1 MVEVLHEFCRWE
13 FVENDERV
21 QTCSR
26 RVLKK
31 DPLCHNFI
39 FRQNDEKKIHVFLF
53 LIFEN
58 WFCYFLEWK

>member
-1 MVEVLHEFCRWE
+1 MVKVLHEFCRWE

-39 FRQNDEKKIHVFLF
+39 FRQIDENKFTFFSKSLF
-53 LIFEN
+53 
-58 WFCYFLEWK
+58 